1 MASED
6 RSLPLAVAHPAG
18 RAGVDADPLLEEG
31 HRYAF
36 FQALRLLRLRD
47 SDEGAFARNIRVR
60 PALSLAFP
68 DRDIETIERDAAGK
82 YRITANFFG
91 LYGVTSPLPTFY
103 TEDLIDQHL
112 EGNSTA
118 RDFLDILHAALYP
131 LLFRAWEK
139 NRLWLA
145 VAERGDQTRLDQ
157 LFSLIGLGGS
167 RVSRRSGARAL
178 LPHAGNFNQFPRS
191 ALGLQSLVSGLLDH
205 LPVEVEPCV
214 AETVFIPRPARCLLD
229 TQACVL
235 GEDALLG
242 SRIEERSG
250 GLVIHVGPIPPHRL
264 PALLPGTKR
273 HNDLVDAIAL
283 YLKTPLRCVL
293 ALHVAPQDRPGA
305 RLGTGWHQLGLDTWL
320 PEADPDDATVP
331 WPRYDDVF
339 LPIDTESTRISEGAL
354 Q

>member
-1 MASED
+1 MARED
-6 RSLPLAVAHPAG
+6 RPISAAVAGSGAAAG
-18 RAGVDADPLLEEG
+18 SGYDPLLAEG

-47 SDEGAFARNIRVR
+47 ADEGAFTRNVRVR
-60 PALSLAFP
+60 PALSLSFP
-68 DRDIETIERDAAGK
+68 DRDIENIERDDAGK

-145 VAERGDQTRLDQ
+145 VAERRDQTRLDQ
-157 LFSLIGLGGS
+157 LFSLVGLGGS
-167 RVSRRSGARAL
+167 RVARRPGARTL

-191 ALGLQSLVSGLLDH
+191 ALGLQSLVSGLLDN

-214 AETVFIPRPARCLLD
+214 AETVFIPRHARCLLD
-229 TQACVL
+229 NQACVL

-242 SRIEERSG
+242 SCIEERSG
-250 GLVIHVGPIPPHRL
+250 GLVIHVGPVPPHRL

-273 HNDLVDAIAL
+273 HTDLVDAIAL

-293 ALHVAPQDRPGA
+293 ALHVAPRNRPGA
-305 RLGTGWHQLGLDTWL
+305 GLGEGWHQLGLNTWL
-320 PEADPDDATVP
+320 PEDDPTDATVP

-339 LPIDTESTRISEGAL
+339 LQIDTESTRISEGAL

>member
-1 MASED
+1 MARED
-6 RSLPLAVAHPAG
+6 RSLSTAVADPG
-18 RAGVDADPLLEEG
+18 ADPLLAEG

-36 FQALRLLRLRD
+36 FQALRMLRLRN
-47 SDEGAFARNIRVR
+47 SDEDVFTRDVRVR
-60 PALSLAFP
+60 PSLSLSFP
-68 DRDIETIERDAAGK
+68 DRDIETIERDEAGK

-112 EGNSTA
+112 QGNSTA

-145 VAERGDQTRLDQ
+145 VAERRDQTRLDQ
-157 LFSLIGLGGS
+157 LFSLVGLGGS
-167 RVSRRSGARAL
+167 RMARRQAARAL

-191 ALGLQSLVSGLLDH
+191 ALGLQSLVSGLLDN
-205 LPVEVEPCV
+205 LPVQVEPCV
-214 AETVFIPRPARCLLD
+214 AETVFIPRPARCLLNE
-229 TQACVL
+229 QACVL

-242 SRIEERSG
+242 NRIEERSG
-250 GLVIHVGPIPPHRL
+250 GLVIHVGPIHPTRL
-264 PALLPGTKR
+264 PELLPGTRR
-273 HNDLVDAIAL
+273 HTELVDAITL

-293 ALHVAPQDRPGA
+293 ALHVAPEDRPGA
-305 RLGTGWHQLGLDTWL
+305 GVGLGWSQLGLNTWL
-320 PEADPDDATVP
+320 PESDPADTTAP

-339 LPIDTESTRISEGAL
+339 LPIDTESSRISEGAL

>member
-1 MASED
+1 MARED
-6 RSLPLAVAHPAG
+6 RPLPAAVAG
-18 RAGVDADPLLEEG
+18 SGADPLLADG

-47 SDEGAFARNIRVR
+47 RDEGAFNRNVRVR
-60 PALSLAFP
+60 PALSLSFP
-68 DRDIETIERDAAGK
+68 DRDIEGIERDENGK

-112 EGNSTA
+112 QGNSNA
-118 RDFLDILHAALYP
+118 RDFLDILHATLYP

-145 VAERGDQTRLDQ
+145 VAERRDQTRLDQ
-157 LFSLIGLGGS
+157 LFSLVGLGGT
-167 RVSRRSGARAL
+167 RRARQQASRAL

-191 ALGLQSLVSGLLDH
+191 ALGLQSLVSGLLDN

-214 AETVFIPRPARCLLD
+214 TETVFIPRPARCLLGQ
-229 TQACVL
+229 QACVL
-235 GEDALLG
+235 GEDTLVG

-250 GLVIHVGPIPPHRL
+250 GLLVHVGPIPPRRL
-264 PALLPGTKR
+264 PELLPGTKR
-273 HNDLVDAIAL
+273 HAELVDAIAL

-293 ALHVAPQDRPGA
+293 ALHVEPRQRPGA
-305 RLGTGWHQLGLDTWL
+305 GLGEGWQQLGLNTWL
-320 PEADPDDATVP
+320 PEEDPDDASVP
-331 WPRYDDVF
+331 WPRYDEVF
-339 LPIDTESTRISEGAL
+339 LQIETESSRISEGAL